1 MTRITIQHGDGAPV
15 TLHIDPASATPVHL
29 HLDSGP
35 NLAAGRPA
43 LAGPDVAPSIPASRP
58 RRRWKTVVPA
68 VCVGLLGSVV
78 LIGAQSAFP
87 GAVGTGDVA
96 GSGPASTLLPP
107 LPGGPINGSASS
119 DPSQGGLV
127 SGNIVGLS
135 GHSAV
140 GEVDAARRA
149 MMQGPTTQWPTD
161 SYPRARSSG
170 TAGGASVA
178 PVAPTAPTAP
188 VAPVAPTVGSPST
201 GKSPF
206 GLEN

>member
-1 MTRITIQHGDGAPV
+1 MTRITIQHGNGAPV

-29 HLDSGP
+29 HLDADPHG
-35 NLAAGRPA
+35 AASRPV
-43 LAGPDVAPSIPASRP
+43 LAGPNVVPSIPASRP
-58 RRRWKTVVPA
+58 HRRWKTVMPP
-68 VCVGLLGSVV
+68 VCVGLLGVVV
-78 LIGAQSAFP
+78 LIGVQSAFP
-87 GAVGTGDVA
+87 GGAETGDVA
-96 GSGPASTLLPP
+96 GSGPAATLLPP

-149 MMQGPTTQWPTD
+149 MMQGQTTQWPTD

-188 VAPVAPTVGSPST
+188 VAPVAPTVGQ
-201 GKSPF
+201 SPF